1 MNRRFFGAFLYGTS
15 SWNAAA
21 LLFVAVAYALLGL
34 WLQRAGV
41 GAAVRIGTLTGFVI
55 LMGIAVL
62 LYYGKRQ
69 ATMTRSVDRE
79 TLRAEVE
86 TKVVHEL
93 QEALTHQNLPTV
105 SNMGFSATY
114 LPASVDS
121 KIGGDWYDAFEL
133 PHGRIMFS
141 IGDVSGHGIEAA
153 ATMSRARQAIIAAAL
168 HDSDPASILTRANTM
183 LLRQATPFAT
193 AICGFVD
200 PATLRVYYATA
211 GHPPAI
217 LIDGNGSA
225 TLLQYGG
232 IPLGVLADCTYTTFE
247 VAAAPDSM
255 LVLYTDGATE
265 YDHNIIEGERR
276 MLSTAAAI
284 ARGGAS
290 NPAQAIRDAIFAEY
304 KPQDDVAIL
313 TIAFRDHA
321 ATYGVTSSDG
331 DEWAVSVR
339 GVREP
344 FESETSQ

>member
-15 SWNAAA
+15 SWNAAV
-21 LLFVAVAYALLGL
+21 LLFVAVAYVLLSL
-34 WLQRAGV
+34 WLHREGV
-41 GAAVRIGTLTGFVI
+41 GAALGIVTLTGFVTV
-55 LMGIAVL
+55 MGLAVL

-69 ATMTRSVDRE
+69 AMMTRSVDRE
-79 TLRAEVE
+79 MLRADVE

-93 QEALTHQNLPTV
+93 QEALTQQNVPTV

-114 LPASVDS
+114 LPASVGS
-121 KIGGDWYDAFEL
+121 KIGGDWYAFEL

-141 IGDVSGHGIEAA
+141 IGDVSGHGIAAA
-153 ATMSRARQAIIAAAL
+153 ATMSRARQAIVAAAL

-183 LLRQATPFAT
+183 LLRHATPLAT

-247 VAAAPDSM
+247 VAAGPDSM
-255 LVLYTDGATE
+255 LVLYTDGAIE

-284 ARGGAS
+284 ARGRVS
-290 NPAQAIRDAIFAEY
+290 NPAQAIRDPIFTEY
-304 KPQDDVAIL
+304 KPQDDVTIL
-313 TIAFRDHA
+313 TIAFRDRA
-321 ATYGVTSSDG
+321 AKYGVTNSDG
-331 DEWAVSVR
+331 DESAVSVR

-344 FESETSQ
+344 FESETQL